1 MRLALLRLFALVTA
15 LMLAAPAQALARTRY
30 LCHMSGRIGDSCCC
44 RRAEPK
50 ISPPASEKTVE
61 QPDCC
66 ERIQHS
72 EPSSTPA
79 NREALQSPA
88 PAGLVVLFA
97 WASAVSPAED
107 AALAP
112 GLARA
117 PPLGRPLFLVNCAL
131 LI

>member
-1 MRLALLRLFALVTA
+1 MRLVLIRLLALVTA

-30 LCHMSGRIGDSCCC
+30 LCHMSGRISDSCCC
-44 RRAEPK
+44 RRADPT
-50 ISPPASEKTVE
+50 ISPKAAEETVE
-61 QPDCC
+61 APDCC

-79 NREALQSPA
+79 NREVLQGPSPT
-88 PAGLVVLFA
+88 GLLVSFA
-97 WASAVSPAED
+97 WAPAMSPAED

-117 PPLGRPLFLVNCAL
+117 PPLSTPLFLVNCVF